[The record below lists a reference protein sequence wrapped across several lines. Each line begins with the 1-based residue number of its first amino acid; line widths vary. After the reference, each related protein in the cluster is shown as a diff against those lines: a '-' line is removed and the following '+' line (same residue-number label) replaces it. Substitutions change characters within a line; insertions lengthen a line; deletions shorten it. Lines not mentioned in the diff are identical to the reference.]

1 MSTRAVYTFKDSD
14 NTFHIYKHSDGY
26 PEGAATFIKKSVAL
40 AWPLPRF
47 EASEF
52 SAAFVAANKE
62 RGGDIYLTGGYDDH
76 GDLDYRYEITF
87 KENHIYVKAF
97 NHYGEGFDEKSYTE
111 IFNGTLENF
120 EKNCKF
126 IE

>member
-14 NTFHIYKHSDGY
+14 NTFHVYKHCDGY
-26 PEGAATFIKKSVAL
+26 PEGAAIFIKKAVAL

-87 KENHIYVKAF
+87 KDNQIHVQAF
-97 NHYGEGFDEKSYTE
+97 THTIGAGKLNRS
-111 IFNGTLENF
+111 IFQGTLEKF
-120 EKNCKF
+120 EKECETINS
-126 IE
+126 